1 MSTKKFAAFVVTFN
15 RAEILMDTI
24 HKIFTQTV
32 PPEKLLV
39 VDNGTTDETKKK
51 LDELYPEVAYIKMGY
66 NAGPAGGDK
75 VGLEILANEGYEW
88 IFWGDDNDPP
98 PTQDTFEK
106 LLLLAEANKNNCGQ
120 VGMVGSRFNK
130 LTGLLQRASNEELR
144 ENAYIEVDT
153 IGGGQCKIV
162 NAKSILNGV
171 LPEAKLFFGFEDL
184 DFDLSQKKAGYRI
197 LVHSDLFLNCRER
210 WDRLNVPNKV
220 ARKKDERVLWRDYY
234 SIRNALFI
242 MKKHRHYL
250 AFLSI
255 LMVSFGKSILSFK
268 HGFRYGTLV
277 TKNTCKAVRDYG
289 LSRYYKSSTV

>member
-1 MSTKKFAAFVVTFN
+1 MSTKKFAAFIVTFN

-24 HKIFTQTV
+24 DKILTQTL
-32 PPEKLLV
+32 PPEKILI

-51 LDELYPEVAYIKMGY
+51 LDELYPQVTYLRMGY

-75 VGLEILANEGYEW
+75 VGLETLAQEGYEW

-98 PTQDTFEK
+98 PTSDTFEK
-106 LLLLAEANKNNCGQ
+106 LVKLAESHGDKCGQ

-130 LTGLLQRASNEELR
+130 LTGLLRRASTAELR
-144 ENAYIEVDT
+144 KSAYIEVDT

-162 NAKSILNGV
+162 NGKSV
-171 LPEAKLFFGFEDL
+171 LSGIVTEEKLFFGFEDL
-184 DFDLSQKKAGYRI
+184 DFDLTQKKAGYKI
-197 LVHSDLFLNCRER
+197 LVHSDLFLGCRER
-210 WDRLNVPNKV
+210 WNRLDVQHTV
-220 ARKKDERVLWRDYY
+220 ARKKDEGVLWRDYY

-255 LMVSFGKSILSFK
+255 LLVSFGKSLLSYK
-268 HGFRYGTLV
+268 HGLRYGTLV
-277 TKNTCKAVRDYG
+277 TRNTCKAVKDYG
-289 LSRYYKSSTV
+289 LSRYYKR

>member
-1 MSTKKFAAFVVTFN
+1 MSTKKFAAFIVTFN

-24 HKIFTQTV
+24 HKILTQTL
-32 PPEKLLV
+32 PPEKILI

-51 LDELYPEVAYIKMGY
+51 LDELYPEVEYLRMGY

-75 VGLEILANEGYEW
+75 VGLEVLAKEGYEW

-98 PTQDTFEK
+98 PTSDTFEK
-106 LLLLAEANKNNCGQ
+106 LVKLAESYGDKCGQ

-130 LTGLLQRASNEELR
+130 LTGLLQRASTAELR
-144 ENAYIEVDT
+144 KSEYIEVDT

-162 NAKSILNGV
+162 NGKSILSGIV
-171 LPEAKLFFGFEDL
+171 TEEKLFFGFEDL
-184 DFDLSQKKAGYRI
+184 DFDLTQKKAGYKI
-197 LVHSDLFLNCRER
+197 LVHSGLFLGCRER
-210 WDRLNVPNKV
+210 WNRLNIQHSV

-255 LMVSFGKSILSFK
+255 LAVSFGKSLLSYK
-268 HGFRYGTLV
+268 HGLRYGTLV
-277 TKNTCKAVRDYG
+277 TRNTCKAVRDYG
-289 LSRYYKSSTV
+289 LSRYYKR

>member
-1 MSTKKFAAFVVTFN
+1 MSTKKFAAFIVTFN

-24 HKIFTQTV
+24 DKILTQTL
-32 PPEKLLV
+32 PPEKILI

-51 LDELYPEVAYIKMGY
+51 LDELYPEVEYLRMGY

-75 VGLEILANEGYEW
+75 VGLEMLAKEGYEW

-98 PTQDTFEK
+98 PTSDTFEK
-106 LLLLAEANKNNCGQ
+106 LVKLAESYGDKCGQ

-130 LTGLLQRASNEELR
+130 LTGLLRRASTAELR
-144 ENAYIEVDT
+144 KSAYIEVDT

-162 NAKSILNGV
+162 NGKSILSGIV
-171 LPEAKLFFGFEDL
+171 TEEKLFFGFEDL
-184 DFDLSQKKAGYRI
+184 DFDLTQKKAGYKI
-197 LVHSDLFLNCRER
+197 LVHSDLFLGCRER
-210 WDRLNVPNKV
+210 WNRLDVQHTV

-255 LMVSFGKSILSFK
+255 LVVSFGKSLLSYK
-268 HGFRYGTLV
+268 HGLRYGTLV
-277 TKNTCKAVRDYG
+277 TRNTCKAVRDYG
-289 LSRYYKSSTV
+289 LSRYYKR

>member
-24 HKIFTQTV
+24 DKILTQTM

-39 VDNGTTDETKKK
+39 VDNGSTDETKKK
-51 LDELYPEVAYIKMGY
+51 LDELYPQVAYLRMGY

-75 VGLEILANEGYEW
+75 VGLEILAKEGYEW

-98 PTQDTFEK
+98 PTPDTFEK
-106 LLLLAEANKNNCGQ
+106 LVKLAESYDGKCGQ

-130 LTGLLQRASNEELR
+130 FTGLLQRASTEELR
-144 ENAYIEVDT
+144 KNAYIEVDT

-162 NAKSILNGV
+162 NAKSILNGIV
-171 LPEAKLFFGFEDL
+171 PEAKLFFGFEDL
-184 DFDLSQKKAGYRI
+184 DFDLSQKKAGYHL
-197 LVHSDLFLNCRER
+197 LVHSDLFLGCRER
-210 WDRLNVPNKV
+210 WNRLDFEHTAV
-220 ARKKDERVLWRDYY
+220 RKKAESVLWRDYY

-255 LMVSFGKSILSFK
+255 LFVSFAKSILSYK
-268 HGFRYGTLV
+268 HGLRYGTLV

-289 LSRYYKSSTV
+289 LSRYDKR

>member
-1 MSTKKFAAFVVTFN
+1 MNTKRFAAFVVTFN

-24 HKIFTQTV
+24 HKIMSQTL

-75 VGLEILANEGYEW
+75 VGLEMLAKEGYQW

-98 PTQDTFEK
+98 PTPDTFEK
-106 LLLLAEANKNNCGQ
+106 LVNLGETYGDQCGQ

-130 LTGLLQRASNEELR
+130 FTGLLQRATNEELR
-144 ENAYIEVDT
+144 GSAYIEVDT

-162 NAKSILNGV
+162 KAKSILDGIITE
-171 LPEAKLFFGFEDL
+171 PKLFFGFEDL
-184 DFDLSQKKAGYRI
+184 DFDLSQKEAGYKI
-197 LVHSDLFLNCRER
+197 LVHSDLFLGCRER
-210 WDRLNVPNKV
+210 WNRMQVDSTV
-220 ARKKDERVLWRDYY
+220 ARKKDEKVLWRDYY

-255 LMVSFGKSILSFK
+255 LVVSFGKSLLSYK
-268 HGFRYGTLV
+268 HGLRYGTLV

-289 LSRYYKSSTV
+289 LRRYYKQAV

>member
-1 MSTKKFAAFVVTFN
+1 MNNKKFAAFIVTFN

-24 HKIFTQTV
+24 HKILTQTL
-32 PPEKLLV
+32 PPEKILV
-39 VDNGTTDETKKK
+39 VDNGATDETKQK
-51 LDELYPEVAYIKMGY
+51 LAELYPEITHFKMGY

-75 VGLEILANEGYEW
+75 VGLEILAKEGYEW

-98 PTQDTFEK
+98 PTPDTFEK
-106 LLLLAEANKNNCGQ
+106 LVNLAESYGDKCGQ

-130 LTGLLQRASNEELR
+130 FTGLLQRATNEELR
-144 ENAYIEVDT
+144 QHSFIEVDT

-162 NAKSILNGV
+162 NAKSILNGII
-171 LPEAKLFFGFEDL
+171 PEAKLFFGFEDL
-184 DFDLSQKKAGYRI
+184 DFDLSQKEAGYKI
-197 LVHSDLFLNCRER
+197 LVHSDLFLACRER
-210 WDRLNVPNKV
+210 WNRMEVSGEV
-220 ARKKDERVLWRDYY
+220 ARKKDEKVLWRDYY

-255 LMVSFGKSILSFK
+255 LVVSFGKSLLSFK
-268 HGFRYGTLV
+268 HGLRYGRLV

-289 LSRYYKSSTV
+289 AGRYHKQAV

>member
-24 HKIFTQTV
+24 HKILTQTL

-39 VDNGTTDETKKK
+39 VDNGATDETKKK
-51 LDELYPEVAYIKMGY
+51 LDELYPEVAYIRMGY

-75 VGLEILANEGYEW
+75 VGLEILSKEGYQW

-98 PTQDTFEK
+98 PTPDTCEK
-106 LLLLAEANKNNCGQ
+106 LVALAESYGDRCGQ

-130 LTGLLQRASNEELR
+130 YTGLLQRTSNEELR
-144 ENAYIEVDT
+144 KKAYIEVDT

-162 NAKSILNGV
+162 SGQSILNGI

-184 DFDLSQKKAGYRI
+184 DFDLSQKEAGYKI
-197 LVHSDLFLNCRER
+197 LVHSDLFLGCRER
-210 WDRLNVPNKV
+210 WNRLQVPHTV
-220 ARKKDERVLWRDYY
+220 ARKKDEKVLWRDYY

-255 LMVSFGKSILSFK
+255 LVVSFGKSFLSYK
-268 HGFRYGTLV
+268 HGLRYGTLV

-289 LSRYYKSSTV
+289 LSRFDKR

>member
-24 HKIFTQTV
+24 HKILTQTL
-32 PPEKLLV
+32 PPEKLLI
-39 VDNGTTDETKKK
+39 VDNGATDETKKK
-51 LDELYPEVAYIKMGY
+51 LDELYPEVAYVAVGY
-66 NAGPAGGDK
+66 NSGPAGGDK
-75 VGLEILANEGYEW
+75 VGLEILAKEGYEW

-98 PTQDTFEK
+98 PTPDTFEK
-106 LLLLAEANKNNCGQ
+106 LVTLAESFEGNCGQ

-130 LTGLLQRASNEELR
+130 FTGLLQRTSNEELR
-144 ENAYIEVDT
+144 TKPYIEVDT

-162 NAKSILNGV
+162 SGKSILSGIV
-171 LPEAKLFFGFEDL
+171 TEEKLFFGFEDL
-184 DFDLSQKKAGYRI
+184 DFDLTQKKAGYKI
-197 LVHSDLFLNCRER
+197 LVHSDLFLGCRER
-210 WDRLNVPNKV
+210 WNRLDVQHTV
-220 ARKKDERVLWRDYY
+220 ASKKDERVLWRDYY

-255 LMVSFGKSILSFK
+255 LLVSFGKSFLSYK

-277 TKNTCKAVRDYG
+277 TKNTCRAVRDYG
-289 LSRYYKSSTV
+289 LSRFYKR

>member
-1 MSTKKFAAFVVTFN
+1 MSKKKFAAFVVTFN

-24 HKIFTQTV
+24 NKIMTQTL
-32 PPEKLLV
+32 PPEKLLII
-39 VDNGTTDETKKK
+39 DNGDTDETKKK
-51 LDELYPEVAYIKMGY
+51 LDELYPQVAYHRMGY

-75 VGLEILANEGYEW
+75 VALEMLAKEGYEW

-98 PTQDTFEK
+98 PTPDTFEK
-106 LLLLAEANKNNCGQ
+106 LVNLAESYNGNCGQ

-130 LTGLLQRASNEELR
+130 YTGLLGRFTNEELR
-144 ENAYIEVDT
+144 KNAYIEVDT

-162 NAKSILNGV
+162 SGKCILKGI
-171 LPEAKLFFGFEDL
+171 LPEEKLFFGFEDL
-184 DFDLSQKKAGYRI
+184 DFDLSQKEAGYSI
-197 LVHSDLFLNCRER
+197 LVHSDLFLGCRER
-210 WDRLNVPNKV
+210 WNRLQVNSTV

-255 LMVSFGKSILSFK
+255 LAVSFGKSLLSYK
-268 HGFRYGTLV
+268 HGLRYGTLV
-277 TKNTCKAVRDYG
+277 TRNTCKAVRDYG
-289 LSRYYKSSTV
+289 LNRWYKR

>member
-1 MSTKKFAAFVVTFN
+1 MSTKKFAAFIVTFN

-24 HKIFTQTV
+24 HKIVTQTL
-32 PPEKLLV
+32 PPEKILV
-39 VDNGTTDETKKK
+39 IDNGSTDETKKK
-51 LDELYPEVAYIKMGY
+51 LEELYPEVEYFRMGY

-75 VGLEILANEGYEW
+75 VALEILAKEGYEW

-98 PTQDTFEK
+98 PTPDTFEK
-106 LLLLAEANKNNCGQ
+106 LVQLADSYDGNCGQ

-144 ENAYIEVDT
+144 KNKYIEVDT

-162 NAKSILNGV
+162 SAKSILNGI

-184 DFDLSQKKAGYRI
+184 DFDLSQKEAGYHI
-197 LVHSDLFLNCRER
+197 LVHSDLFLGCRER
-210 WDRLNVPNKV
+210 WNRLNVHHSV
-220 ARKKDERVLWRDYY
+220 ASKKDERVLWRDYY

-250 AFLSI
+250 AFLNI
-255 LMVSFGKSILSFK
+255 LVGSFAKSLLSYK

-289 LSRYYKSSTV
+289 LGRYDKR